1 MTVFNPFFDYP
12 DPEPI
17 LRDVF
22 HDPLVIDGNL
32 TLFETIERVW
42 SALEGGEG
50 QVPWFGQAES
60 RTLDREYLY
69 NHSGGKFCAPIVKEL
84 LRRGGD
90 YADDDGKLSDTS
102 IEIIARILVTK
113 YRPNWQR
120 LWDTNVASYSP
131 IHNYDMYEERDLA
144 TTEDE
149 TATTDGTL
157 ARSGT
162 ESTQYGRVETVGHGR
177 TNEQM
182 SYKYGINTD
191 TSDPKPSDKVTN
203 TEGGTTTTTLSGTD
217 TDTRNLTDTTDE
229 TRTKDNDGTEHEEIH
244 RYGNIG
250 VTTTQKLLQ
259 EERQLWLWNY
269 FDQIFSDL
277 DKELALA
284 FHDPCRV

>member
-1 MTVFNPFFDYP
+1 MRVVFNPFWDYTE
-12 DPEPI
+12 PEPI
-17 LRDVF
+17 LREVF
-22 HDPLVIDGNL
+22 ADIGDPLS
-32 TLFETIERVW
+32 TSLFAQIKRAW
-42 SALEGGEG
+42 RGGDISVN
-50 QVPWFGQAES
+50 VPWGDS
-60 RTLDREYLY
+60 VDDGILDMEYLL
-69 NHSGGKFCAPIVKEL
+69 NHSGGKFCAPIIKSL
-84 LRRGGD
+84 LARGGT
-90 YADDDGKLSDTS
+90 YVNGDGTLSTDS
-102 IEIIARILVTK
+102 VYILAKIIVGK
-113 YRPNWQR
+113 YKQNWQR

-182 SYKYGINTD
+182 SYKYGINTA
-191 TSDPKPSDKVTN
+191 TNDPKPSDKVTN

>member
-1 MTVFNPFFDYP
+1 MFNPFWDYS
-12 DPEPI
+12 DPEPVLREVFPDPINAQPMNLFGYIGNAWRPPGSMDVPPWTGYVSPQMLDIDYI
-17 LRDVF
+17 L
-22 HDPLVIDGNL
+22 
-32 TLFETIERVW
+32 
-42 SALEGGEG
+42 
-50 QVPWFGQAES
+50 
-60 RTLDREYLY
+60 
-69 NHSGGKFCAPIVKEL
+69 NHSGGKFCSPLIKEL
-84 LRRGGD
+84 LSRGD
-90 YADDDGKLSDTS
+90 TYAVDGVLTGTS
-102 IEIIARILVTK
+102 LTLIAKIIVGK
-113 YRPNWQR
+113 YKQNWQR
-120 LWDTNVASYSP
+120 LWDTNVVVYSP
-131 IHNYDMYEERDLA
+131 IHNYDMHEERDLT

-177 TNEQM
+177 TNEQI
-182 SYKYGINTD
+182 SYKYGLNTD
-191 TSDPKPSDKVTN
+191 TNDPKPSDKVTN

-277 DKELALA
+277 DKELALS

>member
-1 MTVFNPFFDYP
+1 MFNPFWGYTE
-12 DPEPI
+12 PEPI

-22 HDPLVIDGNL
+22 SDIGDPLSIS
-32 TLFETIERVW
+32 LFAQIKRAWVGADPQA
-42 SALEGGEG
+42 S
-50 QVPWFGQAES
+50 VPWGDSVEDGI
-60 RTLDREYLY
+60 LDMEYLL
-69 NHSGGKFCAPIVKEL
+69 NHSGGKFCAPIIKTL
-84 LRRGGD
+84 LERGGD
-90 YADDDGKLSDTS
+90 YVNDDGTLSTQS
-102 IEIIARILVTK
+102 VYILAKIIVGK
-113 YRPNWQR
+113 YKQNWQR
-120 LWDTNVASYSP
+120 LWDSNVASYSP

-149 TATTDGTL
+149 TIDTDGTL

-177 TNEQM
+177 TSEQI

-191 TSDPKPSDKVTN
+191 TSDPKPSDKVEN

>member
-1 MTVFNPFFDYP
+1 MFNPFWDYTE
-12 DPEPI
+12 PEPI
-17 LRDVF
+17 LREVF
-22 HDPLVIDGNL
+22 SDIGDPLS
-32 TLFETIERVW
+32 TCLFAQIRLAW
-42 SALEGGEG
+42 QGGDHEAD
-50 QVPWFGQAES
+50 VPWGDSVDDEV
-60 RTLDREYLY
+60 LDMEYLL
-69 NHSGGKFCAPIVKEL
+69 NHSGGKFCAPIIKSL
-84 LRRGGD
+84 LERGGT
-90 YADDDGKLSDTS
+90 YVNEDGTLSTQS
-102 IEIIARILVTK
+102 VYILAKIIVGK
-113 YRPNWQR
+113 YKQNWQR
-120 LWDTNVASYSP
+120 LWDTNVSSYSP

-149 TATTDGTL
+149 TIDTDGTL

-191 TSDPKPSDKVTN
+191 TSDPKPSDKVNN

-229 TRTKDNDGTEHEEIH
+229 TRIKDNDGTEHEEIH

>member
-1 MTVFNPFFDYP
+1 M
-12 DPEPI
+12 
-17 LRDVF
+17 
-22 HDPLVIDGNL
+22 
-32 TLFETIERVW
+32 
-42 SALEGGEG
+42 
-50 QVPWFGQAES
+50 
-60 RTLDREYLY
+60 EYLL
-69 NHSGGKFCAPIVKEL
+69 NHSGGKFCAPIIKSL
-84 LRRGGD
+84 LERGGT
-90 YADDDGKLSDTS
+90 YANSDGTLSTNS
-102 IEIIARILVTK
+102 VYILAKIIVGK
-113 YRPNWQR
+113 YKQNWQR
-120 LWDTNVASYSP
+120 LWDTNVSAYSP

-149 TATTDGTL
+149 TIDTDGTL

-191 TSDPKPSDKVTN
+191 TNDPKPSDKVTN

>member
-1 MTVFNPFFDYP
+1 MFNPFFDCA

-22 HDPLVIDGNL
+22 WDENPFSGAGIFAQISAEWGLVGS
-32 TLFETIERVW
+32 EHQ
-42 SALEGGEG
+42 GEFPPWY
-50 QVPWFGQAES
+50 QEVPS
-60 RTLDREYLY
+60 DILNREYFL
-69 NHSGGKFCAPIVKEL
+69 NHSGGKFCSPLVKYYINK
-84 LRRGGD
+84 GNV
-90 YADDDGKLSDTS
+90 DTNGVLDATATAA
-102 IEIIARILVTK
+102 IARVIVSK
-113 YRPNWQR
+113 YRNNWTR
-120 LWDTNVASYSP
+120 LWEANVTAYSP
-131 IHNYDMYEERDLA
+131 IHNYDMYEERDLT

-149 TATTDGTL
+149 TIDTDGTL

-182 SYKYGINTD
+182 SYKYGINTN
-191 TSDPKPSDKVTN
+191 TNDPKPSDKVEN

-217 TDTRNLTDTTDE
+217 TDTRNLTDATDE

>member
-1 MTVFNPFFDYP
+1 MFNPFFDYP

-22 HDPLVIDGNL
+22 HDPFVIDGNL
-32 TLFETIERVW
+32 TLFETIEQVW
-42 SALEGGEG
+42 SSLEGGEG

-90 YADDDGKLSDTS
+90 YVDDDGKLSDTS

>member
-1 MTVFNPFFDYP
+1 MFNPFWSYTE
-12 DPEPI
+12 PEPI
-17 LRDVF
+17 LREVF
-22 HDPLVIDGNL
+22 SDIGGPLSVS
-32 TLFETIERVW
+32 LFAQIKRAWQAGDATIN
-42 SALEGGEG
+42 
-50 QVPWFGQAES
+50 VPWSDSVDDEV
-60 RTLDREYLY
+60 LDMEYLL
-69 NHSGGKFCAPIVKEL
+69 NHSGGKFCAPIIKSL
-84 LRRGGD
+84 LDKGGA
-90 YADDDGKLSDTS
+90 YVTDDGTLSTTS
-102 IEIIARILVTK
+102 VYILAKIIVGK
-113 YRPNWQR
+113 YKQNWQR
-120 LWDTNVASYSP
+120 LWDTNVATYSP

-149 TATTDGTL
+149 TIDTDGTL

-182 SYKYGINTD
+182 SYKYGINTL
-191 TSDPKPSDKVTN
+191 TNDPKPSDKVEN

>member
-1 MTVFNPFFDYP
+1 MFNPFWRYTE
-12 DPEPI
+12 PEPI
-17 LRDVF
+17 LREVF
-22 HDPLVIDGNL
+22 SDIGDPLSVS
-32 TLFETIERVW
+32 LFAQIKRAWQAGDATVN
-42 SALEGGEG
+42 
-50 QVPWFGQAES
+50 VPWS
-60 RTLDREYLY
+60 DSVDDDILDMEYLL
-69 NHSGGKFCAPIVKEL
+69 NHSGGKFCAPIIKSL
-84 LRRGGD
+84 LDKGGA
-90 YADDDGKLSDTS
+90 YVTEDGTLSTTS
-102 IEIIARILVTK
+102 VYILAKIIVGK
-113 YRPNWQR
+113 YKQNWQR
-120 LWDTNVASYSP
+120 LWDTNVATYSP

-149 TATTDGTL
+149 TIDTDGTL

-182 SYKYGINTD
+182 SYKYGINTN
-191 TSDPKPSDKVTN
+191 TLDPKPSDKVEN

-217 TDTRNLTDTTDE
+217 TDTRNLADTTDE
-229 TRTKDNDGTEHEEIH
+229 TRTKDNDRTEHEEFH

-269 FDQIFSDL
+269 FDQIFSDI

>member
-1 MTVFNPFFDYP
+1 MFNPFFECS

-22 HDPLVIDGNL
+22 WTDIDWSGPGIFVQIQSYWSLKTDALGQFPPWNSEVDPIV
-32 TLFETIERVW
+32 
-42 SALEGGEG
+42 
-50 QVPWFGQAES
+50 
-60 RTLDREYLY
+60 LDREYFL
-69 NHSGGKFCAPIVKEL
+69 NHSGGKFCSPLVKYYIDKGEV
-84 LRRGGD
+84 D
-90 YADDDGKLSDTS
+90 ADGVLTDTAKS
-102 IEIIARILVTK
+102 AIARVIIAK
-113 YRPNWQR
+113 YARNWKR
-120 LWDTNVASYSP
+120 LWDTNVAAYSP

-182 SYKYGINTD
+182 SYKYGINTN

-269 FDQIFSDL
+269 FDQIFADL
-277 DKELALA
+277 DRELALA

>member
-1 MTVFNPFFDYP
+1 MRAVFNPFWDYTE
-12 DPEPI
+12 PEPI
-17 LRDVF
+17 LREVF
-22 HDPLVIDGNL
+22 ADIGDPLTSGLFAQIRRAWSNGNL
-32 TLFETIERVW
+32 SVN
-42 SALEGGEG
+42 
-50 QVPWFGQAES
+50 VPWGDS
-60 RTLDREYLY
+60 VDDSTLDMEYLL
-69 NHSGGKFCAPIVKEL
+69 NHSGGKFCAPIIKSFL
-84 LRRGGD
+84 DRGGT
-90 YADDDGKLSDTS
+90 YVNVDGTLSTNS
-102 IEIIARILVTK
+102 IYLLAKIIVGK
-113 YRPNWQR
+113 YKQNWQR

-182 SYKYGINTD
+182 SYKYGINTA
-191 TSDPKPSDKVTN
+191 TNDPKPSDKVNN
-203 TEGGTTTTTLSGTD
+203 TEGGMTTTTLSGTD

>member
-1 MTVFNPFFDYP
+1 MFNPFWDYTE
-12 DPEPI
+12 PEPI
-17 LRDVF
+17 LREVF
-22 HDPLVIDGNL
+22 SDIGDPLSVS
-32 TLFETIERVW
+32 LFAQIRRAWQGADSE
-42 SALEGGEG
+42 SN
-50 QVPWFGQAES
+50 VPWGDSVEDGI
-60 RTLDREYLY
+60 LDMEYLL
-69 NHSGGKFCAPIVKEL
+69 NHSGGKFCAPIIKSLIE
-84 LRRGGD
+84 RGGAYVND
-90 YADDDGKLSDTS
+90 AGTLSTQSVYILAKIIVGKY
-102 IEIIARILVTK
+102 K
-113 YRPNWQR
+113 QNWKR
-120 LWDTNVASYSP
+120 LWDSNVASYSP

-149 TATTDGTL
+149 TIDTDGTL

-182 SYKYGINTD
+182 SYKYGINTN
-191 TSDPKPSDKVTN
+191 TSDPKPSDKVNN

-229 TRTKDNDGTEHEEIH
+229 IRTKDNDGTEHEEIH

>member
-1 MTVFNPFFDYP
+1 MFNPFFDYA

-22 HDPLVIDGNL
+22 WTPIEWSSPGIFLQIDSS
-32 TLFETIERVW
+32 W
-42 SALEGGEG
+42 SLRTSE
-50 QVPWFGQAES
+50 FGQFPPWHGYVDAMD
-60 RTLDREYLY
+60 LNREYFL
-69 NHSGGKFCAPIVKEL
+69 NHSGGKFCSPLVKYYIKE
-84 LRRGGD
+84 GYVD
-90 YADDDGKLSDTS
+90 SDGVLTDTAKTQ
-102 IEIIARILVTK
+102 IARILISK
-113 YRPNWQR
+113 YAQNWKR
-120 LWDTNVASYSP
+120 LWDTNVAAYSP

-149 TATTDGTL
+149 TIDTDGTL
-157 ARSGT
+157 SRGGT

-182 SYKYGINTD
+182 SYKYGINTN
-191 TSDPKPSDKVTN
+191 TSDPKPSDKVNN

-229 TRTKDNDGTEHEEIH
+229 TRKKDNDGTEHEEIH

>member
-1 MTVFNPFFDYP
+1 M
-12 DPEPI
+12 
-17 LRDVF
+17 
-22 HDPLVIDGNL
+22 
-32 TLFETIERVW
+32 
-42 SALEGGEG
+42 
-50 QVPWFGQAES
+50 
-60 RTLDREYLY
+60 EYLL
-69 NHSGGKFCAPIVKEL
+69 NHSGGKFCAPIIKSL
-84 LRRGGD
+84 LERGGT
-90 YADDDGKLSDTS
+90 YVNADGTLSTNSIYLLAKIIVGKY
-102 IEIIARILVTK
+102 K
-113 YRPNWQR
+113 QNWQR
-120 LWDTNVASYSP
+120 LWDTNVSVYSP

-191 TSDPKPSDKVTN
+191 TSNPKPSDKVNN

-229 TRTKDNDGTEHEEIH
+229 TRKKDNDGTEHEEIH

>member
-1 MTVFNPFFDYP
+1 MFNPFFECA

-22 HDPLVIDGNL
+22 WTD
-32 TLFETIERVW
+32 IEW
-42 SALEGGEG
+42 SAPGIFVQIQSLWSVKTDALG
-50 QVPWFGQAES
+50 QFPPWNSEVDPIV
-60 RTLDREYLY
+60 LDREYFL
-69 NHSGGKFCAPIVKEL
+69 NHSGGKFCSPLVKYYIDKGET
-84 LRRGGD
+84 G
-90 YADDDGKLSDTS
+90 DDGVLTDTAKS
-102 IEIIARILVTK
+102 AIARIIIAK
-113 YRPNWQR
+113 YARSWKR
-120 LWDTNVASYSP
+120 LWDTNVAAYSP

-191 TSDPKPSDKVTN
+191 TNDPKPSDKVTN

>member
-1 MTVFNPFFDYP
+1 MFNPFWDYTE
-12 DPEPI
+12 PEPI

-22 HDPLVIDGNL
+22 SDIGDPLSAS
-32 TLFETIERVW
+32 LFAQIRVVW
-42 SALEGGEG
+42 QGDDPEADA
-50 QVPWFGQAES
+50 PWGDSVED
-60 RTLDREYLY
+60 TVLDMEYLL
-69 NHSGGKFCAPIVKEL
+69 NHSGGKFCAPIIKSL
-84 LRRGGD
+84 LERGGAYVD
-90 YADDDGKLSDTS
+90 EDGHLSAQS
-102 IEIIARILVTK
+102 IYILAKIIVGK
-113 YRPNWQR
+113 YKQNWQR

-149 TATTDGTL
+149 TIDTDGTL
-157 ARSGT
+157 SRSGT

-182 SYKYGINTD
+182 SYKYGINTA
-191 TSDPKPSDKVTN
+191 TNDPKPSDKVEN

-217 TDTRNLTDTTDE
+217 TDTRNLTDITDE

>member
-1 MTVFNPFFDYP
+1 MFNPFWDYA

-17 LRDVF
+17 LRDAF
-22 HDPLVIDGNL
+22 GGI
-32 TLFETIERVW
+32 
-42 SALEGGEG
+42 GEG
-50 QVPWFGQAES
+50 LALFYHIKHGWPLAVNDGKVPWLSYA
-60 RTLDREYLY
+60 RDVNLDPAYFF
-69 NHSGGKFCAPIVKEL
+69 NHSGGKFCAPLVKYYL
-84 LRRGGD
+84 NKGGVYVNED
-90 YADDDGKLSDTS
+90 GTLSNTSKTLIGALIAEKYA
-102 IEIIARILVTK
+102 V
-113 YRPNWQR
+113 NWTN
-120 LWDTNVASYSP
+120 LWNTNVAVYSP

-149 TATTDGTL
+149 TIDTDGTL
-157 ARSGT
+157 ARGGT

-191 TSDPKPSDKVTN
+191 ISDPKPSDKVTN

-269 FDQIFSDL
+269 FDQIFSDI

>member
-1 MTVFNPFFDYP
+1 MFNPFWEYTE
-12 DPEPI
+12 PEPI
-17 LRDVF
+17 LREVF
-22 HDPLVIDGNL
+22 SDIGDPLSVSLFAQIRLAWQGGNS
-32 TLFETIERVW
+32 E
-42 SALEGGEG
+42 SD
-50 QVPWFGQAES
+50 VPWGDS
-60 RTLDREYLY
+60 VDDGLLDMEYLL
-69 NHSGGKFCAPIVKEL
+69 NHSGGKFCAPIIKSLIE
-84 LRRGGD
+84 RGGA
-90 YADDDGKLSDTS
+90 YVNDDGTLSTQS
-102 IEIIARILVTK
+102 VYILAKIIVGK
-113 YRPNWQR
+113 YRQNWQR
-120 LWDTNVASYSP
+120 LWDSNVASYSP

-149 TATTDGTL
+149 TIDTDGTL

-182 SYKYGINTD
+182 SYKYGINTN
-191 TSDPKPSDKVTN
+191 TSDPKPSDKVEN

>member
-1 MTVFNPFFDYP
+1 MFNPFWDYTE
-12 DPEPI
+12 PEPI
-17 LRDVF
+17 LREVF
-22 HDPLVIDGNL
+22 ADIGEPLISAS
-32 TLFETIERVW
+32 LFVQIRRAW
-42 SALEGGEG
+42 RGGDLSVN
-50 QVPWFGQAES
+50 VPWGDS
-60 RTLDREYLY
+60 VDDSTLDMEYLL
-69 NHSGGKFCAPIVKEL
+69 NHSGGKFCAPIIKSL
-84 LRRGGD
+84 LARGGT
-90 YADDDGKLSDTS
+90 YINEDGTLSTDS
-102 IEIIARILVTK
+102 VYILARIIVSK
-113 YRPNWQR
+113 YKQNWQR
-120 LWDTNVASYSP
+120 LWDTNVTSYSP

-149 TATTDGTL
+149 TIDTDSTL
-157 ARSGT
+157 GRSGT

-182 SYKYGINTD
+182 SYKYGINTAAN
-191 TSDPKPSDKVTN
+191 DPKPSDKVEN

-277 DKELALA
+277 DKELALS

>member
-1 MTVFNPFFDYP
+1 MRVVFNPFWDYAE
-12 DPEPI
+12 PEPI
-17 LRDVF
+17 LREVF
-22 HDPLVIDGNL
+22 GERNASEGFA
-32 TLFETIERVW
+32 LFNEIN
-42 SALEGGEG
+42 AA
-50 QVPWFGQAES
+50 F
-60 RTLDREYLY
+60 RTLTGNPAPWNDDMKPISLDAEYFL
-69 NHSGGKFCAPIVKEL
+69 NHSGGKFCSPLVMYFVNNGYTQANSKL
-84 LRRGGD
+84 LNP
-90 YADDDGKLSDTS
+90 
-102 IEIIARILVTK
+102 IARTRIATIIVGK
-113 YRPNWQR
+113 YKENWQR

-131 IHNYDMYEERDLA
+131 IHNYDMYEDRDLT

-182 SYKYGINTD
+182 SYKYGINTV

>member
-1 MTVFNPFFDYP
+1 MLNPFFDYP

-17 LRDVF
+17 LRDAF
-22 HDPLVIDGNL
+22 WDENPFSGAGIFAQIAGEWGLVGS
-32 TLFETIERVW
+32 EHQ
-42 SALEGGEG
+42 GEFPPWYTE
-50 QVPWFGQAES
+50 VPADI
-60 RTLDREYLY
+60 LNREYFL
-69 NHSGGKFCAPIVKEL
+69 NHSGGKFCSPLVKYYINK
-84 LRRGGD
+84 G
-90 YADDDGKLSDTS
+90 YVDTNGVLNATATGA
-102 IEIIARILVTK
+102 IARVIVSK
-113 YRPNWQR
+113 YRNNWAR
-120 LWDTNVASYSP
+120 LWETNVAAYSP
-131 IHNYDMYEERDLA
+131 VHNYDMYEERDLE

-149 TATTDGTL
+149 TIDTDGTI

-182 SYKYGINTD
+182 SYKYGINTA
-191 TSDPKPSDKVTN
+191 TNDPKPSDKVEN

-277 DKELALA
+277 DKELALS
-284 FHDPCRV
+284 FHDSCRV

>member
-1 MTVFNPFFDYP
+1 MFNPFFCDS
-12 DPEPI
+12 DPEPV
-17 LRDVF
+17 LRDLF
-22 HDPLVIDGNL
+22 WNPEAGDPSVNGIFNFIRTAWVNHTQGEGPPWEADLDL
-32 TLFETIERVW
+32 TLDT
-42 SALEGGEG
+42 
-50 QVPWFGQAES
+50 
-60 RTLDREYLY
+60 EYFL
-69 NHSGGKFCAPIVKEL
+69 NHSGSKFCSPIVKYYFNI
-84 LRRGGD
+84 GGVYVD
-90 YADDDGKLSDTS
+90 SDDCLTS
-102 IEIIARILVTK
+102 LAKIPIGDIIYMK
-113 YRPNWQR
+113 YHVNWER
-120 LWDTNVASYSP
+120 LWETNEVAYSP

-191 TSDPKPSDKVTN
+191 TNDPKPSDKVTN

>member
-1 MTVFNPFFDYP
+1 MFNPFWDYT

-17 LRDVF
+17 LREVF
-22 HDPLVIDGNL
+22 ADIGDPLTSG
-32 TLFETIERVW
+32 LFAQIRRAW
-42 SALEGGEG
+42 RGGDLAVN
-50 QVPWFGQAES
+50 VPWGDS
-60 RTLDREYLY
+60 VDDSTLDMEYLL
-69 NHSGGKFCAPIVKEL
+69 NHSGGKFCAPIIKSL
-84 LRRGGD
+84 LERGGT
-90 YADDDGKLSDTS
+90 YVNEDGTLSTDS
-102 IEIIARILVTK
+102 LYILAKIIVSK
-113 YRPNWQR
+113 YKQNWQN
-120 LWDTNVASYSP
+120 LWNTNVASYSP

-182 SYKYGINTD
+182 SYKYGINTN
-191 TSDPKPSDKVTN
+191 TSDPKPSDKVNN

>member
-1 MTVFNPFFDYP
+1 MRAVFNPFLDYS

-17 LRDVF
+17 LREVF
-22 HDPLVIDGNL
+22 ADIGEPLTSG
-32 TLFETIERVW
+32 LFSQIRRAW
-42 SALEGGEG
+42 QGGDISVN
-50 QVPWFGQAES
+50 VPWGDS
-60 RTLDREYLY
+60 VDDSTLDMEYLL
-69 NHSGGKFCAPIVKEL
+69 NHSGGKFCAPIIKSL
-84 LRRGGD
+84 LERGGT
-90 YADDDGKLSDTS
+90 YVNADGTLSTNSIYLIAKVIVGKY
-102 IEIIARILVTK
+102 K
-113 YRPNWQR
+113 QNWQR
-120 LWDTNVASYSP
+120 LWDTNVAVYSP

-149 TATTDGTL
+149 TIDTDGTL

-182 SYKYGINTD
+182 SYKYGINTN
-191 TSDPKPSDKVTN
+191 TSDPKPSDKVNN

-229 TRTKDNDGTEHEEIH
+229 TRKKDNDGTEHEEIH

>member
-1 MTVFNPFFDYP
+1 MFNPFWDYTE
-12 DPEPI
+12 PEPI
-17 LRDVF
+17 LREVF
-22 HDPLVIDGNL
+22 SDIGEPLANG
-32 TLFETIERVW
+32 LFSQIRLAW
-42 SALEGGEG
+42 SGGDLSVN
-50 QVPWFGQAES
+50 VPWGDS
-60 RTLDREYLY
+60 VSDDILDMEYLL
-69 NHSGGKFCAPIVKEL
+69 NHSGGKFCAPIIKSL
-84 LRRGGD
+84 LERGGT
-90 YADDDGKLSDTS
+90 YVNEDGTLSTDS
-102 IEIIARILVTK
+102 IYILARIIVGK
-113 YRPNWQR
+113 YKQNWQR

-149 TATTDGTL
+149 TIDTDGTL

-191 TSDPKPSDKVTN
+191 TNDPKPSDKVTN
-203 TEGGTTTTTLSGTD
+203 TEGGATTTTLSGTD

>member
-1 MTVFNPFFDYP
+1 MFNPFFEYA

-22 HDPLVIDGNL
+22 WTDIDWAGPGIFVQIQSL
-32 TLFETIERVW
+32 W
-42 SALEGGEG
+42 SVKTDALG
-50 QVPWFGQAES
+50 QFPPWHSEVDAIV
-60 RTLDREYLY
+60 LDREYFL
-69 NHSGGKFCAPIVKEL
+69 NHSGGKFCSPLVKYYIDKGEV
-84 LRRGGD
+84 
-90 YADDDGKLSDTS
+90 DDDGVLTDTAKS
-102 IEIIARILVTK
+102 AIARIIIAK
-113 YRPNWQR
+113 YARNWKR
-120 LWDTNVASYSP
+120 LWDTNVATYSP
-131 IHNYDMYEERDLA
+131 IHNYDMYEDRDLT

-182 SYKYGINTD
+182 SYKYGINTN
-191 TSDPKPSDKVTN
+191 TSDPKPSDKVNN

>member
-32 TLFETIERVW
+32 TLFETIEQVW

-90 YADDDGKLSDTS
+90 YVDDDGKLSDTS

-120 LWDTNVASYSP
+120 LWGTNVAVYSP
-131 IHNYDMYEERDLA
+131 IHNYDLYEERDLA

-149 TATTDGTL
+149 TIDTDSTL

>member
-1 MTVFNPFFDYP
+1 MFNPFFDPP

-17 LRDVF
+17 LRDMF
-22 HDPLVIDGNL
+22 WDPQASPPNLNGILNLVRTCWINRTQG
-32 TLFETIERVW
+32 EEPPW
-42 SALEGGEG
+42 EEGLDH
-50 QVPWFGQAES
+50 
-60 RTLDREYLY
+60 TLDMEYFL
-69 NHSGGKFCAPIVKEL
+69 NHSGAKFASPLVKYYYNMGGEYVDSNGHLTQVAKIPIADVIYVK
-84 LRRGGD
+84 
-90 YADDDGKLSDTS
+90 YHVSWT
-102 IEIIARILVTK
+102 
-113 YRPNWQR
+113 R
-120 LWDTNVASYSP
+120 LWETNVAAYSP
-131 IHNYDMYEERDLA
+131 IHNYDMYEERDLT

-149 TATTDGTL
+149 TIDTDGTL
-157 ARSGT
+157 SRGGT

-182 SYKYGINTD
+182 SYKYGINTA
-191 TSDPKPSDKVTN
+191 TNDPKPSEKVEN

>member
-1 MTVFNPFFDYP
+1 MFNPFWDYTE
-12 DPEPI
+12 PEPI
-17 LRDVF
+17 LREVF
-22 HDPLVIDGNL
+22 PDIGDPLSTG
-32 TLFETIERVW
+32 LFAQIKRVW
-42 SALEGGEG
+42 QE
-50 QVPWFGQAES
+50 VPWSDSVED
-60 RTLDREYLY
+60 TILDMEYLL
-69 NHSGGKFCAPIVKEL
+69 NHSGGKFCAPIIKSL
-84 LRRGGD
+84 LERGGT
-90 YADDDGKLSDTS
+90 YVNEDGTLSEQS
-102 IEIIARILVTK
+102 IYILAKIIVGK
-113 YRPNWQR
+113 YKQNWQR
-120 LWDTNVASYSP
+120 LWDTNAAVYSP

-149 TATTDGTL
+149 TIDTDGTL

-177 TNEQM
+177 TNEQI
-182 SYKYGINTD
+182 SYKYGINTN
-191 TSDPKPSDKVTN
+191 TNDPKPSDKVTN
-203 TEGGTTTTTLSGTD
+203 TEGGATTTTLSGTD

-269 FDQIFSDL
+269 FDQIFSDI
-277 DKELALA
+277 DKELALS

>member
-1 MTVFNPFFDYP
+1 MWVVFNPFFDCK

-22 HDPLVIDGNL
+22 WNPESVDQSVNGIFHYIRLAWINR
-32 TLFETIERVW
+32 T
-42 SALEGGEG
+42 GGEEP
-50 QVPWFGQAES
+50 PWEDGLDA
-60 RTLDREYLY
+60 TLDLEYFI
-69 NHSGGKFCAPIVKEL
+69 NHSGSKFCSPLIKYYYNLAGEYV
-84 LRRGGD
+84 D
-90 YADDDGKLSDTS
+90 TDGYLTS
-102 IEIIARILVTK
+102 IAKLPIGSVIFAK
-113 YRPNWQR
+113 YHVNWWR
-120 LWDTNVASYSP
+120 LWETNVASYSP
-131 IHNYDMYEERDLA
+131 IHNYDMHEERDLA

-149 TATTDGTL
+149 TIDTDGTL

-177 TNEQM
+177 TNGQM
-182 SYKYGINTD
+182 SYKYGINTA
-191 TSDPKPSDKVTN
+191 TNDPKPSDKVEN
-203 TEGGTTTTTLSGTD
+203 TEGGTTTTTFSGTD

-269 FDQIFSDL
+269 FDQIFADL
-277 DKELALA
+277 DRELALA

>member
-1 MTVFNPFFDYP
+1 MFNPFWDYS

-17 LRDVF
+17 LREVF
-22 HDPLVIDGNL
+22 ADIGNPLING
-32 TLFETIERVW
+32 LFSQIRRAW
-42 SALEGGEG
+42 RGGDLSVN
-50 QVPWFGQAES
+50 VPWGDS
-60 RTLDREYLY
+60 VDDSTLDMEYLL
-69 NHSGGKFCAPIVKEL
+69 NHSGGKFCAPIIKSFLE
-84 LRRGGD
+84 RGGT
-90 YADDDGKLSDTS
+90 YVNDDGTLSTDS
-102 IEIIARILVTK
+102 IYLLARIIVGK
-113 YRPNWQR
+113 YKQNWQR
-120 LWDTNVASYSP
+120 LWDTNVAVYSP
-131 IHNYDMYEERDLA
+131 IHNYDMHEERDLA

-182 SYKYGINTD
+182 SYKYGINTN
-191 TSDPKPSDKVTN
+191 TSDPKPSDKVNN

-277 DKELALA
+277 DKELALV

>member
-1 MTVFNPFFDYP
+1 MFNPFFDYSESEPIIREVFP
-12 DPEPI
+12 DP
-17 LRDVF
+17 
-22 HDPLVIDGNL
+22 L
-32 TLFETIERVW
+32 TANESNSLFGQIGIAW
-42 SALEGGEG
+42 SSQGIPDR
-50 QVPWFGQAES
+50 VPWYSYAPS
-60 RTLDREYLY
+60 KYLDIEYLL
-69 NHSGGKFCAPIVKEL
+69 NHSGGKFCSPFIKEL
-84 LRRGGD
+84 LSREGI
-90 YADDDGKLSDTS
+90 YAVDGVLTDDSLN
-102 IEIIARILVTK
+102 IIARIIVSK
-113 YRPNWQR
+113 YKQNWNN
-120 LWDTNVASYSP
+120 LWNTNVLVYSP

-149 TATTDGTL
+149 TIDTDGTL

-182 SYKYGINTD
+182 SYKYGINTA
-191 TSDPKPSDKVTN
+191 TNDPKPSDKVEN

-250 VTTTQKLLQ
+250 VTTTQKLVQ
-259 EERQLWLWNY
+259 EERQVWLWNF
-269 FDQIFSDL
+269 FDQVFSDL

>member
-1 MTVFNPFFDYP
+1 MFNPFWSYTE
-12 DPEPI
+12 PEPI
-17 LRDVF
+17 LREVF
-22 HDPLVIDGNL
+22 SDIGDPLSVS
-32 TLFETIERVW
+32 LFAQIKRAWQAGDATVN
-42 SALEGGEG
+42 
-50 QVPWFGQAES
+50 VPWSDSVDDEV
-60 RTLDREYLY
+60 LDMEYLL
-69 NHSGGKFCAPIVKEL
+69 NHSGGKFCAPIIKSL
-84 LRRGGD
+84 LDKGGA
-90 YADDDGKLSDTS
+90 YVTEDGTLSTTS
-102 IEIIARILVTK
+102 VYILAKIIVGK
-113 YRPNWQR
+113 YKQNWQR
-120 LWDTNVASYSP
+120 LWDTNVATYSP

-149 TATTDGTL
+149 TIDTDGTL

-182 SYKYGINTD
+182 SYKYGINTN
-191 TSDPKPSDKVTN
+191 TLDPKPSDKVEN

>member
-1 MTVFNPFFDYP
+1 M
-12 DPEPI
+12 
-17 LRDVF
+17 
-22 HDPLVIDGNL
+22 
-32 TLFETIERVW
+32 W
-42 SALEGGEG
+42 A
-50 QVPWFGQAES
+50 
-60 RTLDREYLY
+60 
-69 NHSGGKFCAPIVKEL
+69 
-84 LRRGGD
+84 
-90 YADDDGKLSDTS
+90 
-102 IEIIARILVTK
+102 
-113 YRPNWQR
+113 
-120 LWDTNVASYSP
+120 TNVASYDP
-131 IHNYDMYEERDLA
+131 IHNYNMYEERDLA

-191 TSDPKPSDKVTN
+191 TSDPKPSDKVTD

-250 VTTTQKLLQ
+250 VTTTQKLIQ

-269 FDQIFSDL
+269 FDQIFTDL
-277 DKELALA
+277 DRELALS